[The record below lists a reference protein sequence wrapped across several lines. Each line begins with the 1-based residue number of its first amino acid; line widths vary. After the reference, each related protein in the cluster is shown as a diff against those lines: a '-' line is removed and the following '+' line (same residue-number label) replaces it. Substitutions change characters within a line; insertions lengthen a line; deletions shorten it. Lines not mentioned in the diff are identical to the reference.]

1 MADKII
7 SETFKVP
14 EGKILLEAAPV
25 NMEWKLVPKE
35 KSEVEKL
42 QEQLAQ
48 VEAELAEMKEPSQ
61 EELIAEGMMTHPY
74 YMKLREKQEVE
85 NLLKQMQ

>member
-14 EGKILLEAAPV
+14 VGKILLEAAPA
-25 NMEWKLVPKE
+25 NMEWKLIPKE

-48 VEAELAEMKEPSQ
+48 AEAELEGMTKPDDK
-61 EELIAEGMMTHPY
+61 ELIEWGKASHPY
-74 YMKLREKQEVE
+74 YNLYYRIEMLRG
-85 NLLKQMQ
+85 LLNESL

>member
-7 SETFKVP
+7 FETFKVP

-48 VEAELAEMKEPSQ
+48 VEAELEGMTEPTA
-61 EELIAEGMMTHPY
+61 EELIEMAKFMHPY
-74 YMKLREKQEVE
+74 FEALRRKEYIQGLINKV
-85 NLLKQMQ
+85 

>member
-1 MADKII
+1 MATKVID
-7 SETFKVP
+7 SDFKVP
-14 EGKILLEAAPV
+14 VGKILLDAAPA
-25 NMEWKLVPKE
+25 NMEWKLIPKE

-48 VEAELAEMKEPSQ
+48 AEAELAEMREPSQ

-74 YMKLREKQEVE
+74 YWKLREKQEVE
-85 NLLKQMQ
+85 NLLKQIQ

>member
-7 SETFKVP
+7 SGTFKIP

-48 VEAELAEMKEPSQ
+48 AEAELEGMTKPDDK
-61 EELIAEGMMTHPY
+61 ELIEWGKTVHPY
-74 YMKLREKQEVE
+74 FDALRRKEYIQGLID
-85 NLLKQMQ
+85 NM

>member
-48 VEAELAEMKEPSQ
+48 VEAELAEMKEPDEQ
-61 EELIAEGMMTHPY
+61 ELIEFGRMCHPY
-74 YMKLREKQEVE
+74 YRKQTELEILRKLY
-85 NLLKQMQ
+85 